1 MAVKSKIMIKI
12 LSGSLFFT
20 LIMSLWSC
28 KSDLAFELNQRIKD
42 PMDGNREFQIY
53 FATNRKS
60 SSSSPRCSNDFFGTE
75 RANAFSYGSCNVN
88 VPEAHAV
95 GDLDDGT
102 GDRNRDFQMGNFQP
116 LPEQDFFNRVTE
128 NSDEVLFFVHGFN
141 VRFEEAVYRAAQI
154 KYDAK
159 FQGPV
164 VLMTW
169 PAGPGDGFLDS
180 MLMNR
185 TYTANQINA
194 QMTIAPAQELFLHL
208 FSLNKKVHVV
218 VHSMGHQIV
227 LPALASISENL
238 SRPAI
243 TELVLNA
250 PDFPE
255 REFKNVAPALVKS
268 AQRVTLYCSPADNA
282 LIASEKLN
290 GSRRIGMCAKV
301 SGIDTINVNEIDSP
315 ALGIGGLGHGYYAGR
330 PVIADLYQVL
340 LGVEANRRLFIRV
353 SRSPSENYV
362 LRR

>member
-1 MAVKSKIMIKI
+1 MMEQVIEIGIFRWGIFNLCRNRIS
-12 LSGSLFFT
+12 STGSLRIQMKYFF
-20 LIMSLWSC
+20 LCMVSM
-28 KSDLAFELNQRIKD
+28 SDLKRQSIVPLRLNMTLSFRD
-42 PMDGNREFQIY
+42 L
-53 FATNRKS
+53 
-60 SSSSPRCSNDFFGTE
+60 
-75 RANAFSYGSCNVN
+75 SC
-88 VPEAHAV
+88 
-95 GDLDDGT
+95 L
-102 GDRNRDFQMGNFQP
+102 
-116 LPEQDFFNRVTE
+116 
-128 NSDEVLFFVHGFN
+128 
-141 VRFEEAVYRAAQI
+141 
-154 KYDAK
+154 
-159 FQGPV
+159 
-164 VLMTW
+164 TW